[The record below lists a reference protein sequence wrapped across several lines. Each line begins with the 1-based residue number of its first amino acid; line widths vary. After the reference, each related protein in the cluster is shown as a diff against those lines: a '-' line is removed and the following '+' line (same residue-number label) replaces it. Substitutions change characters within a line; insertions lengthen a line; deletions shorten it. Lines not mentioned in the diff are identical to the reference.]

1 MSTELEQV
9 KTAVAEIDRVA
20 AGLAE
25 LKQQFAGVVYDVKT
39 AKGMEEAKAARAAIR
54 KPRYEIELIRK
65 NAKAPILALGRKLD
79 SEAARITAEI
89 MTIEDPVDKQIKG
102 EETRREIERIE
113 KANAELARVEALNL
127 RIDAIREMPIDA
139 SGLTSAHARQ
149 VLAIAEAMQIGPEF
163 EERKEEAKA
172 ALFTA
177 IASIKGVVAEREKHE
192 AEQEKLKAERAEL
205 EVLRAAHAKR
215 EAEERARIVEEER
228 KAKTERDAEA
238 ARQAAE
244 LKQQR
249 EEQAALAY
257 AERQRI
263 ADEEAAAKAFRDA
276 EAKKL
281 AAERAEF
288 ERQQAEAAKIREV
301 EERARRE
308 QARLASIQKPANEEL
323 IGVLAGHYAVPPS
336 KVVEW
341 LTAIDFST
349 LELAA

>member
-25 LKQQFAGVVYDVKT
+25 LKQQFAGVVYDVRT

-89 MTIEDPVDKQIKG
+89 MTIEDPVDRQIKG
-102 EETRREIERIE
+102 EETRKEIERIE
-113 KANAELARVEALNL
+113 KANAELQRVEALNRRL
-127 RIDAIREMPIDA
+127 DAIREMPIDA
-139 SGLTSAHARQ
+139 SGLTSEHARQ
-149 VLAIAEAMQIGPEF
+149 VLAVAEAMEIGPEF

-192 AEQEKLKAERAEL
+192 AEQEKIKADRAEL
-205 EVLRAAHAKR
+205 ERLRAEQSKR
-215 EAEERARIVEEER
+215 EAEERARIAEEDR
-228 KAKTERDAEA
+228 KAKAERDAEA
-238 ARQAAE
+238 AKQAAE
-244 LKQQR
+244 LRAQR
-249 EEQAALAY
+249 DAQ
-257 AERQRI
+257 
-263 ADEEAAAKAFRDA
+263 AKADAEAKVIRDA

-281 AAERAEF
+281 AEERAEF
-288 ERQQAEAAKIREV
+288 ERQQSAARKIKEA
-301 EERARRE
+301 EERAQRE
-308 QARLASIQKPANEEL
+308 QARLAAIHKPASNEL
-323 IGVLAGHYAVPPS
+323 IGILARYYDVPGS

-341 LTAIDFST
+341 LASIDFST
-349 LELAA
+349 LEVAA